1 MHRIGIRSVWQKSLD
16 INLIMNIRHM
26 KCPGKSG
33 HIDSDITAECIQ
45 HDDVEKRYLTAYA
58 VSFYGTGA
66 PDVPAYELRDCD
78 VGPCPV

>member
-1 MHRIGIRSVWQKSLD
+1 MKEVSGSLVD
-16 INLIMNIRHM
+16 HVLTIKL
-26 KCPGKSG
+26 SG